1 MPESPYMTRREAAD
15 FLRCSVET
23 VDRRAIA
30 RGWRYD
36 LDGLRVLFYREDVE
50 ASLKRGLVRVRGQQP
65 PALGGRRGF
74 AA

>member
-1 MPESPYMTRREAAD
+1 MPDSPYMTRREAAA

-36 LDGLRVLFYREDVE
+36 LDGLRVLFYREDIE
-50 ASLKRGLVRVRGQQP
+50 SSLKRGLVRVRGRQP
-65 PALGGRRGF
+65 ASLSERKGF

>member
-1 MPESPYMTRREAAD
+1 MRESPYMTRREAAD

-23 VDRRAIA
+23 VDRRAIE

-36 LDGLRVLFYREDVE
+36 RDGLRVLFYREDIE
-50 ASLKRGLVRVRGQQP
+50 ASLQRGLVRVRGKQP
-65 PALGGRRGF
+65 AALASPRGF